1 MPGWILSR
9 NMSIGLWLA
18 VSAVVFL
25 AVIVLRYSG
34 LLQSLELTHYD
45 FTASTLVDDSQTGD
59 VVVVAIYESD
69 LGEWGWPLSDDRLA
83 QITGAALDADAAA
96 VGIDIYRDRP
106 VEPGSG
112 KLESVLEDSRV
123 VTIAKLGADGGIL
136 IRAPSVSERTGAFG
150 FSDVPLDVD
159 GVTRRSLLLVRN
171 DEALH
176 LSFAMQLALKSLNI
190 DTLVP
195 SPSDRRVVFLGQTPV
210 PPLAPGFGSYIN
222 VDTSGYQIMT
232 RFRHEL
238 PISPVVDARDL
249 LEGNIKEGALRDKV
263 VLIGLIS
270 DTIKDHFVTP
280 VNRRSGA
287 RFVYGLQL
295 HAAIVQQILD
305 HAAGDLR
312 PLTDVPK
319 PLQSLFVA
327 LAALTGAA
335 IALFLRNAAFTF
347 AASVGGAVSLLILMS
362 GAISL
367 GVWLPAVPV
376 VLAWLTSFLLSFSI
390 VAIVARRQR
399 TTLSKLFQSQLSPE
413 LSQEIWLQRAQILI
427 GGKPVPRRLTV
438 SLLYADIAGSTRVSG
453 VAEPREFMT
462 WMSTVLDALGADA
475 AEHRGFVEKYTGDGI
490 LAAFGAPLPS
500 QVDGP
505 ERADARAACGCA
517 IAMRHTID
525 RLNDENKTG
534 WPYHLRIGL
543 HCGEVF
549 GGAIGGTQAM
559 KYNLIGNAVNT
570 AARIESFG
578 KKVNDQD
585 SQYVTIC
592 CSEEFAR
599 LLDGFAVLEPAGEL
613 LHDDGQNRHQILL
626 IKGLL

>member
-9 NMSIGLWLA
+9 NMSIALWLA

-45 FTASTLVDDSQTGD
+45 FTASMLAQDSQTGD
-59 VVVVAIYESD
+59 VAVVAIYESD
-69 LGEWGWPLSDDRLA
+69 LGSWGWPLSDEKLA
-83 QITGAALDADAAA
+83 QIAGAALDAEAAA

-106 VEPGSG
+106 VEPGSEG
-112 KLESVLEDSRV
+112 LDAVLEDSRV
-123 VTIAKLGADGGIL
+123 VTITKLGEDGGIL
-136 IRAPSVSERTGAFG
+136 IRAPSASERTGAFG

-159 GVTRRSLLLVRN
+159 GVTRRALLLVR
-171 DEALH
+171 DGEELH
-176 LSFAMQLALKSLNI
+176 QSFAMQLAMKVLALE
-190 DTLVP
+190 TPVP
-195 SPSDRRVVFLGQTPV
+195 SPADRRVVLLGQTPV
-210 PPLAPGFGSYIN
+210 PPLTPGFGSYVH
-222 VDTSGYQIMT
+222 VDTTGYQIMT

-249 LEGNIKEGALRDKV
+249 LEGNTEDGALRDKV

-295 HAAIVQQILD
+295 HATIVQQILD
-305 HAAGDLR
+305 HAAGDLQ

-319 PLQSLFVA
+319 PLQTLSIA
-327 LAALTGAA
+327 IAALIGAA

-347 AASVGGAVSLLILMS
+347 AASLGGAVSVLILMS
-362 GAISL
+362 AALSV
-367 GVWLPAVPV
+367 GVWAPAVPV
-376 VLAWLTSFLLSFSI
+376 VLAWLSAFLISFSI
-390 VAIVARRQR
+390 VAIIARRQR
-399 TTLSKLFQSQLSPE
+399 STLSKLFQSQLSPE
-413 LSQEIWLQRAQILI
+413 LSKEIWLQRAQILI
-427 GGKPVPRRLTV
+427 GGKPVPRKLSV

-453 VAEPREFMT
+453 AAEPRAFMD

-475 AEHRGFVEKYTGDGI
+475 ADHRGFVEKYTGDGI
-490 LAAFGAPLPS
+490 LVAFGAPLPS
-500 QVDGP
+500 QADCP
-505 ERADARAACGCA
+505 ERADARAACACA
-517 IAMRHTID
+517 LAMRATIE
-525 RLNDENKTG
+525 RLNARNTTG

-549 GGAIGGTQAM
+549 GGAIGATRAM
-559 KYNLIGNAVNT
+559 KYNLIGNTVNT

-578 KKVNDQD
+578 KKVKDQD
-585 SQYVTIC
+585 SQCVTIC

-613 LHDDGQNRHQILL
+613 LHDDGQSRHEILL

>member
-9 NMSIGLWLA
+9 NMSIALWLA
-18 VSAVVFL
+18 VSAFVFL
-25 AVIVLRYSG
+25 AVILLRHAG
-34 LLQSLELTHYD
+34 LLQSLELAHYD
-45 FTASTLVDDSQTGD
+45 FTTSYLAKSGQTED

-69 LGEWGWPLSDDRLA
+69 LGDWGWPLSDDKLA
-83 QITGAALDADAAA
+83 EITVAALDANAAT

-106 VEPGSG
+106 VKPGSET
-112 KLESVLEDSRV
+112 LDAVLKDSRV
-123 VTIAKLGADGGIL
+123 VTITKLAEDGSIL
-136 IRAPSVSERTGAFG
+136 IRAPSVSEQAGTFG

-159 GVTRRSLLLVRN
+159 GVTRRSLLLVR
-171 DEALH
+171 DGEALH
-176 LSFAMQLALKSLNI
+176 LSFAMKLAMNMLGST
-190 DTLVP
+190 DPVP
-195 SPSDRRVVFLGQTPV
+195 SPADNRVILLGQMPV
-210 PPLAPGFGSYIN
+210 PPLTPGFGSYDE
-222 VDTSGYQIMT
+222 VDTTGYQVMT
-232 RFRHEL
+232 RFPHTL
-238 PISPVVDARDL
+238 PMSPVVDARDL
-249 LEGNIKEGALRDKV
+249 LEGTIEVGALRGKA

-295 HAAIVQQILD
+295 HATIVQQILD
-305 HAAGDLR
+305 HAAGDLQ
-312 PLTDVPK
+312 PLRDVPK

-327 LAALTGAA
+327 VAALIGAA
-335 IALFLRNAAFTF
+335 IALFLRNAALTF
-347 AASVGGAVSLLILMS
+347 ALSLGGALSVLILMS
-362 GAISL
+362 GALSL
-367 GVWLPAVPV
+367 GTWLPAVPV
-376 VLAWLTSFLLSFSI
+376 VLAWLVSFLMCFSI

-413 LSQEIWLQRAQILI
+413 LSQEIWLQREQILI

-453 VAEPREFMT
+453 GAEPEDFMD

-475 AEHRGFVEKYTGDGI
+475 ADHRGFVEKYTGDGI
-490 LAAFGAPLPS
+490 LVAFGAPLPN
-500 QVDGP
+500 QVDCP

-517 IAMRHTID
+517 LAMRDTIN
-525 RLNDENKTG
+525 RLNAQGKTS

-549 GGAIGGTQAM
+549 GGAIGGTHAM
-559 KYNLIGNAVNT
+559 KYNLIGNTVNT

-578 KKVNDQD
+578 KTVNDRAGE
-585 SQYVTIC
+585 SVTIC
-592 CSEEFAR
+592 CSEEFAE
-599 LLDGFAVLEPAGEL
+599 LLDGFAALEPAGEL
-613 LHDDGQNRHQILL
+613 LHDDGRRKHRILL